1 MWADKA
7 LKKLLLLLALVLLCG
22 CSQEVAPRDPDAI
35 YWIAEVE
42 EKTLTVICDGREEV
56 LTIKEPDLAAAVAP
70 QDACGLRFDEKGR
83 VTAVLTLDQMPYSK
97 AGWMYYVRRADHTA
111 LVLNS
116 SLILAGEEQVLL
128 RTGAEKCYDMT
139 AGGAEAEPRAGDRVC
154 CATIWIITTK
164 KISPRS
170 ISSSIPIWN
179 MCISGRRMWRC
190 RRPWSRSCTATD
202 RMYRALCRPRCLKC
216 FNFIRNSHRLGGAFP
231 PGGCCVFLWQD
242 PWGKCKILAD
252 TLAN

>member
-22 CSQEVAPRDPDAI
+22 CSQEAAPRDPDAI

-42 EKTLTVICDGREEV
+42 EKSLTVICDGREEV
-56 LTIKEPDLAAAVAP
+56 LTLKEPDLAAAVAP

-83 VTAVLTLDQMPYSK
+83 VTAVLTLEQMPYSK

-139 AGGAEAEPRAGDRVC
+139 AGGAEDEPRAGDRVC
-154 CATIWIITTK
+154 CVLDGEE
-164 KISPRS
+164 
-170 ISSSIPIWN
+170 N
-179 MCISGRRMWRC
+179 L
-190 RRPWSRSCTATD
+190 
-202 RMYRALCRPRCLKC
+202 YRVYIVAHDTQKPGLQMQ
-216 FNFIRNSHRLGGAFP
+216 GGN
-231 PGGCCVFLWQD
+231 
-242 PWGKCKILAD
+242 CK
-252 TLAN
+252 